1 MVHQEN
7 RRLKVKL
14 ATEFAHTIGFK
25 GLSDFKTI
33 IFKRD
38 LLMGI
43 SFLRKNKELIIQT
56 FKGYCRVQLRREIRV
71 NSVIKIFRS
80 MLRDAAIQGAV
91 HTRKINF
98 YLEDGR
104 PSSCYC
110 YKLLR

>member
-1 MVHQEN
+1 MVHLEN
-7 RRLKVKL
+7 RRLKVRL
-14 ATEFAHTIGFK
+14 ATEFAHAIGFK
-25 GLSDFKTI
+25 GLCDFKTI
-33 IFKRD
+33 IGKSE
-38 LLMGI
+38 LVAGI
-43 SFLRKNKELIIQT
+43 PFLRKNKEVILQT

-80 MLRDAAIQGAV
+80 MIKDAAIQGAV

-98 YLEDGR
+98 YLENGR